1 MIADV
6 MNSMGSSQ
14 GGFFVT
20 QFRYGVLR
28 VEDISAIHFGD
39 VTPPPDTPAI
49 GFRPPVPSDNA
60 VERGKSG

>member
-1 MIADV
+1 MIADI

-49 GFRPPVPSDNA
+49 GFRPLVHSDVA
-60 VERGKSG
+60 VEPGKSG